1 MNIRNIQMLKIK
13 QGSHQ
18 ADKKHATGFQDLM
31 AKPLG
36 HTDTAHRDLP
46 SPLHLQQSANKWE
59 EILLSDQQED
69 SFPKEDS
76 AEETEQDL
84 SMLSASVYY
93 PLQMPTISRDVYPMV
108 TQKKADIE
116 IVELLQNL
124 GGDMMIMN
132 DAGSIK
138 TTLYCTDRFPE
149 SSVFQDMEITI
160 EEFTSAPK
168 LFNITLKGS
177 PQAIEVASIHL
188 EAFMKLFQERKFGFS
203 INRIDTEISTAKS
216 LFSRKEPINPESD
229 DQEGNTRQ

>member
-46 SPLHLQQSANKWE
+46 SPLDLQQSANEWE
-59 EILLSDQQED
+59 QTLLSDQQED
-69 SFPKEDS
+69 S
-76 AEETEQDL
+76 AEENEQDL
-84 SMLSASVYY
+84 SMLSAPIYY
-93 PLQMPTISRDVYPMV
+93 PLQMPTISRDIYPMV
-108 TQKKADIE
+108 APKKADIE

-124 GGDMMIMN
+124 GGDLMMMN

-149 SSVFQDMEITI
+149 SSLFQDMEITI

-168 LFNITLKGS
+168 VFNITLKAS
-177 PQAIEVASIHL
+177 PQAIELSSIHL

-216 LFSRKEPINPESD
+216 LFSRKDPINPESD
-229 DQEGNTRQ
+229 DQEGSTRQ